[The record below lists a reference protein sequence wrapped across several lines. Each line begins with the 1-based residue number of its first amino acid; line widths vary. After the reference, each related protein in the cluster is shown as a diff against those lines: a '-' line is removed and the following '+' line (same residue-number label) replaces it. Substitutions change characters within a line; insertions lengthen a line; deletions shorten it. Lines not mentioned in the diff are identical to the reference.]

1 MAEVSIM
8 DQINMILSD
17 PTKATMTMDQ
27 IVTETIREFRSSPE
41 YKLMQEAERYYRNRS
56 DVQNKT
62 NAIAQRSNTKIEHP
76 FLWKFV
82 GQKARYLLAKPW
94 SVVCENTAYSDAL
107 NEVFDKT
114 FRRKIKSLG
123 KGAVRSGIAWL
134 QPYFSD
140 GKLSFMRI
148 PSTELVPIWNDSEHT
163 DLYAFIHVYDQ
174 TVYIGNRK
182 HTITHAEFWWPGGVR
197 WYKTDAYSGGATAGD
212 FRVDKDHGSEETDW
226 AEPHFQIGDKAYNW
240 EIAPIVWLKYNED
253 EIPLCY
259 FVKDLIDDVN
269 WQTSVTADTLRDI
282 AKFIYVL
289 RGYGGQDLGEF
300 IKELQDA
307 LAIKV
312 DNDGGV
318 DKLNADL
325 NIDAVM
331 AFLDK
336 QRRDLYD
343 FASSVD
349 TKDPDLGNASGTA
362 IGFRYMDL
370 QGDCEDLGDELK
382 DTFQRLKVF
391 LDAYFQI
398 IGKGDFT
405 GDGFDVIFN
414 MDMPVNESDVINNVR
429 NSDGI
434 ISKKTML
441 QNHPWVENVDDELAQ
456 IEKEKKEAA
465 ELYGEGLFDDHLHG
479 GAGDQ
484 DDPDATKGGGLNGD
498 SQ

>member
-1 MAEVSIM
+1 MAELSIM
-8 DQINMILSD
+8 DKINLILSD
-17 PTKATMTMDQ
+17 PTKATMTMEQ
-27 IVTETIREFRSSPE
+27 IVSEQVRDFRASPQ
-41 YKLMQEAERYYRNRS
+41 YDAMKLSEQYYRNRS
-56 DVQNKT
+56 DVQSKT
-62 NAIAQRSNTKIEHP
+62 NRIAKRSNTKIEHP

-82 GQKARYLLAKPW
+82 NQKARYLLAKPW
-94 SVVCENTAYSDAL
+94 SVACEDKAYSEAL
-107 NEVFDKT
+107 GEVFDKT

-134 QPYFSD
+134 QPYFND
-140 GKLSFMRI
+140 GKLAFMRI
-148 PSTELVPIWNDSEHT
+148 PSTELIPIWNDPEHT

-174 TVYIGNRK
+174 TIFIGNRK
-182 HTITHAEFWWPGGVR
+182 HTITHAEFWWSGGVK
-197 WYKTDAYSGGATAGD
+197 WYVTDAFSGSRATD
-212 FRVDKDHGSEETDW
+212 FHVDKEHGSEETDW
-226 AEPHFQIGDKAYNW
+226 TEPHFYVGNKAYNW
-240 EIAPIVWLKYNED
+240 EIPPIVWLKYNEE
-253 EIPLCY
+253 EIPLCH

-282 AKFIYVL
+282 ANFVYVL

-300 IKELQDA
+300 VQELQDA

-318 DKLNADL
+318 DKLAAEL

-331 AFLDK
+331 AFLGK

-362 IGFRYMDL
+362 INFRYMDL
-370 QGDCEDLGDELK
+370 QGDCEDLADELQ

-391 LDAYFQI
+391 LDLYFQVV
-398 IGKGDFT
+398 GKGDFT
-405 GDGFDVIFN
+405 DVDFDIIFN

-434 ISKKTML
+434 ISKRTQL
-441 QNHPWVENVDDELAQ
+441 QNHPWVEDVQEEIDQ
-456 IEKEKKEAA
+456 IAKEKKEAA
-465 ELYGEGLFDDHLHG
+465 EMFGEGLFDDHL
-479 GAGDQ
+479 GAGGHEDDQ
-484 DDPDATKGGGLNGD
+484 DQNGGGLNGGD
-498 SQ
+498 QQ